1 MRYTTNDA
9 NASDFPYFANNIL
22 DSHFADC
29 TVSVNGIEISTAKE
43 HYAQKIFIE
52 TEFSHET
59 DTKKIRLQSQCY
71 ENDENP
77 GINPAATSD
86 IRKKTVLKSAN
97 IMSNRKL
104 AVDFFSCE
112 KRLVSRV
119 TLCIYMRRFQDD
131 YAGISRDA
139 SKHYKFEIDEANCL
153 SEKWRCQKMLLK
165 QLKQFH

>member
-22 DSHFADC
+22 DSHFVDC

-43 HYAQKIFIE
+43 HYAQKIVIE

-59 DTKKIRLQSQCY
+59 DTKKIRLQCQCY

-86 IRKKTVLKSAN
+86 IRKKTVLKSAH
-97 IMSNRKL
+97 ITSNGKL

-119 TLCIYMRRFQDD
+119 TLCISMS
-131 YAGISRDA
+131 AGISRDA
-139 SKHYKFEIDEANCL
+139 SKHYKFKIDEANCL

-165 QLKQFH
+165 QLKQFY